1 MRGDEAGRFMSA
13 DGLMNAVET
22 RLSRAALP
30 STTAELVRAAFQGES
45 AVDDLLEQGVVGV
58 AAEREGA
65 HSTPVGAYITALEV
79 EGFRGIGERARL
91 ELVPGPCLTLVIGR
105 NGSGKSSFA
114 EAMEV
119 LFTGDNPRWA
129 KRSAVWREGWKNLHH
144 DTTAISATL
153 AVEGVVGE
161 TSVTR
166 WWSPKASLDTSEVE
180 VQPHGLPKTDLR
192 FLGWDHALPMYRPFL
207 SYSELGSMF
216 DEGPTKLHDA
226 VSSVLGLDEL
236 TAAQNTLRD
245 ARLSRQKA
253 VRAELVRRD
262 EILAVLEGLED
273 ERARQCVAALRGSMP
288 AFDTI
293 EKIVTAGQPV
303 DTTGEL
309 ARLRRIVGLEI
320 PDRDE
325 VLSTA
330 RSLRE
335 AQAAVAELTGTADDA
350 MLRSADLLEAALGY
364 LADHPSD
371 DCPVCGSQGT
381 VGADWKSQ
389 ARDQIDEQRRLAGI
403 ARRERK
409 RLQSAIRTAQG
420 LPDNVPATINDVR
433 DLLDVATV
441 IEAWRPWVALVDE
454 TDPLRLA
461 SGLEAS
467 IDAVVGSLNNL
478 VAAAEGEVTKRED
491 AWRPIASTLAAW
503 VAQARPAFSATAR
516 IDDLTKAE
524 SWLKEAAGEIRN
536 DRFAPIADR
545 SMAIWKTLR
554 QRSNVELGRIEL
566 KGSGSARKVTLD
578 VTVDG
583 VPGAALGVM
592 SQGELHALA
601 LSLFFPR
608 ATLDESPFRFVVV
621 DDPVQS
627 MDPAKVD
634 GLARVLEDAAN
645 TRQVIVFTHDD
656 RLPEAVRRLGIDARI
671 IEVSRREGSEVE
683 LRPALTPIER
693 HIQDARS
700 LARTDDLPSD
710 VAARVVPGFCRL
722 AIEAGCVEAVRRRR
736 IGRGEPHAEVED
748 ALRAVTRLTGY
759 AALAI
764 FDDPTR
770 GGDVLTRI
778 NSDYGR
784 SKADAFQAANKG
796 SHGGFTGDLEAL
808 VRESAILAR
817 ELASAA

>member
-1 MRGDEAGRFMSA
+1 M
-13 DGLMNAVET
+13 DGLIGAVEARLT
-22 RLSRAALP
+22 RSALP
-30 STTAELVRAAFQGES
+30 ATTVELVRAAFDGEA
-45 AVDDLLEQGVVGV
+45 AVEDLLEHGLAGGDTRTGPGT
-58 AAEREGA
+58 ALE
-65 HSTPVGAYITALEV
+65 PVGAYITALEV

-91 ELVPGPCLTLVIGR
+91 ELVPGPGLTLIIGR

-144 DTTAISATL
+144 DTTQISATL
-153 AVEGVVGE
+153 AVEGIAGS
-161 TSVTR
+161 TAVTR
-166 WWSPKASLDTSEVE
+166 SWSANASLDGSSVE
-180 VQPHGLPKTDLR
+180 VQPHGLPKTDLA
-192 FLGWDHALPMYRPFL
+192 FLGWDDALPMYRPFL

-236 TAAQNTLRD
+236 TAAQNVLRN
-245 ARLSRQKA
+245 ARLARQKK
-253 VRAELVRRD
+253 VRAALARRD
-262 EILAVLEGLED
+262 EIVAVLEGLDD
-273 ERARQCVAALRGSMP
+273 ERARQCVAALRGGMP
-288 AFDTI
+288 ALDTV
-293 EKIVTAGQPV
+293 EKIVTAGHPV
-303 DTTGEL
+303 DTGGEL
-309 ARLRRIVGLEI
+309 ARLRRIVGLER
-320 PDRDE
+320 PDRE
-325 VLSTA
+325 SVLATA
-330 RSLRE
+330 SSLRD
-335 AQAAVAELTGTADDA
+335 AQTAVAELAGTVDDA
-350 MLRSADLLEAALGY
+350 MLRSADLLEAALAY

-371 DCPVCGSQGT
+371 ECPVCGSTGT
-381 VGADWKSQ
+381 VGGDWQ
-389 ARDQIDEQRRLAGI
+389 VRAREQVDEQRRI
-403 ARRERK
+403 AQIAQRERR
-409 RLQSAIRTAQG
+409 RLQSALKTAQG
-420 LPDNVPATINDVR
+420 LPDDVPAAVQDAR
-433 DLLDVATV
+433 GLLDVEPV
-441 IEAWRPWVALVDE
+441 IAAWRPWVALRDE
-454 TDPLRLA
+454 TDPARLA
-461 SGLEAS
+461 AGLEAS
-467 IDAVVGSLNNL
+467 IDPVVVALEAL
-478 VAAAEGEVTKRED
+478 VAQAETAVAARED

-503 VAQARPAFSATAR
+503 VSQARPAFAAAAR
-516 IDDLTKAE
+516 VDDLAKAE

-608 ATLDESPFRFVVV
+608 ATLQESPFRFVVV

-634 GLARVLEDAAN
+634 GLARVLEDAAR
-645 TRQVIVFTHDD
+645 TRQVVVFTHDD
-656 RLPEAVRRLGIDARI
+656 RLPEAVRRLGIEGSI
-671 IEVSRREGSEVE
+671 IEVSRREGSGVD

-700 LARTDDLPSD
+700 LVRTDDLPPT

-748 ALRAVTRLTGY
+748 ALRSVTRLTGY
-759 AALAI
+759 AALAL
-764 FDDPTR
+764 FDDPNR
-770 GGDVLTRI
+770 GGDVLARI
-778 NSDYGR
+778 NSSYG
-784 SKADAFQAANKG
+784 SAKADAFQAANKG
-796 SHGGFTGDLEAL
+796 SHGGFTGDLDSL
-808 VRESAILAR
+808 VRNSAMLAR
-817 ELASAA
+817 ELAEAK